1 LAESDGVLSFRRQVI
16 RIVPMQ
22 QFLKTA
28 CFAATILLA
37 VQVTFA
43 QGGRKG
49 RGAPRPVTIPVTI
62 KVHKPEV
69 EIRVVDFMLREDGDV
84 QSLLSIRR
92 PADNPVTLAF
102 MMQDDLVSSIGT
114 ETKSVG
120 DFIRQLPSGSRV
132 MIGYIRSGSL
142 DLRRKFTTDLER
154 AAAGLRTPLGLASA
168 GPFNPY
174 VEIIEGLKR
183 YDSQPLGR
191 RAMIVVS
198 DGIDISRGIDSS
210 APGQSIDL
218 ERAIAEAQRRSVAIY
233 TIFAP
238 PAGTSGN
245 QLLIANGQSCLKKL
259 SDETGGRAFFQGTG
273 APLSFNTFLKDISST
288 LDQQIALTY
297 LSTHPEKGFHRLDI
311 KPVDRDV
318 EIKHPSGFT
327 R

>member
-1 LAESDGVLSFRRQVI
+1 ML
-16 RIVPMQ
+16 

-28 CFAATILLA
+28 RFAAIVLLIT
-37 VQVTFA
+37 QVTFA
-43 QGGRKG
+43 QGGRKA

-92 PADNPVTLAF
+92 PADNPVTLAVLT
-102 MMQDDLVSSIGT
+102 QDDLVSSIGN
-114 ETKSVG
+114 ETRGVAE
-120 DFIRQLPSGSRV
+120 FIRQLPSGSRV

-142 DLRRKFTTDLER
+142 ELRRKFTTDLEK
-154 AAAGLRTPLGLASA
+154 AAAGMRVPLGLASA
-168 GPFNPY
+168 GPYNPY
-174 VEIIEGLKR
+174 VEIIEGLKK

-198 DGIDISRGIDSS
+198 DGIDISRGPDSS
-210 APGQSIDL
+210 SPTQSIDL
-218 ERAIAEAQRRSVAIY
+218 DRAIAEAQRRSVAIY

-238 PAGTSGN
+238 PAASNAN
-245 QLLIANGQSCLKKL
+245 QLLIGNGQSCLKKL

-273 APLSFNTFLKDISST
+273 APLSFDPFLKEIGAT
-288 LDQQIALTY
+288 LDRQIALTY

-318 EIKHPSGFT
+318 EIRHPSGFT

>member
-1 LAESDGVLSFRRQVI
+1 ML
-16 RIVPMQ
+16 

-28 CFAATILLA
+28 RFAAIVLLIT
-37 VQVTFA
+37 QVTFA

-92 PADNPVTLAF
+92 PADNPVTLAVLT
-102 MMQDDLVSSIGT
+102 QDDLVSSISN
-114 ETKSVG
+114 ETRDVA

-142 DLRRKFTTDLER
+142 ELRRKFTTDLEK
-154 AAAGLRTPLGLASA
+154 AAAGMRVPLGLASA
-168 GPFNPY
+168 GPYNPY
-174 VEIIEGLKR
+174 VEIIEGLKK

-198 DGIDISRGIDSS
+198 DGIDISRGPDSS
-210 APGQSIDL
+210 SPTQSIDL
-218 ERAIAEAQRRSVAIY
+218 DRAIAEAQRRSVAIY

-238 PAGTSGN
+238 PAASNAN
-245 QLLIANGQSCLKKL
+245 QLLIGNGQSCLKKL

-273 APLSFNTFLKDISST
+273 APLSFDPFLKEIGAT
-288 LDQQIALTY
+288 LDRQIALTY

-318 EIKHPSGFT
+318 EIRHPSGFT

>member
-1 LAESDGVLSFRRQVI
+1 ML
-16 RIVPMQ
+16 

-28 CFAATILLA
+28 RFAATVLLIT
-37 VQVTFA
+37 QVTFA

-69 EIRVVDFMLREDGDV
+69 EIRVVDFMLREDGDL

-92 PADNPVTLAF
+92 PADNPVTLAVL
-102 MMQDDLVSSIGT
+102 MQDDLVSSIGN
-114 ETKSVG
+114 ETRDVAA
-120 DFIRQLPSGSRV
+120 FIRQLPSGSRV

-142 DLRRKFTTDLER
+142 ELRRKFTTDLEK
-154 AAAGLRTPLGLASA
+154 AAAGMRVPLGIASA
-168 GPFNPY
+168 GPYNPY
-174 VEIIEGLKR
+174 VEIIEGLKK

-198 DGIDISRGIDSS
+198 DGIDISRGPDSS
-210 APGQSIDL
+210 SPNQSIDL
-218 ERAIAEAQRRSVAIY
+218 DRAIAEAQRRSVAIY

-238 PAGTSGN
+238 PAASNAN
-245 QLLIANGQSCLKKL
+245 QLLIGNGQSCLKKL

-273 APLSFNTFLKDISST
+273 APLSFDPFLKEIGAT
-288 LDQQIALTY
+288 LDRQIALTY

-318 EIKHPSGFT
+318 EIRHPSGFT

>member
-1 LAESDGVLSFRRQVI
+1 
-16 RIVPMQ
+16 MQ
-22 QFLKTA
+22 QFPKAGL
-28 CFAATILLA
+28 FAAIILLT

-43 QGGRKG
+43 QGRKG
-49 RGAPRPVTIPVTI
+49 HGAPRPVTIPVTI
-62 KVHKPEV
+62 KVNKPEV
-69 EIRVVDFMLREDGDV
+69 EIRVVDFMLREDGDI

-92 PADNPVTLAF
+92 PADNPVTLGVL
-102 MMQDDLVSSIGT
+102 MQDDLVSSIGN
-114 ETKSVG
+114 ETKGVA

-132 MIGYIRSGSL
+132 MVGYIRSGSL

-154 AAAGLRTPLGLASA
+154 AAGGLRSPLGLASA
-168 GPFNPY
+168 GAYNPY

-183 YDSQPLGR
+183 FDSQPLGR

-198 DGIDISRGIDSS
+198 DGIDISRGVDSS
-210 APGQSIDL
+210 SPNQSIDL
-218 ERAIAEAQRRSVAIY
+218 DRAIGEAQRRSVAIY

-238 PAGTSGN
+238 PAATAVN
-245 QLLIANGQSCLKKL
+245 QLLITNGQSCLKRL

-273 APLSFNTFLKDISST
+273 APVSFDPFLKEISAT
-288 LDQQIALTY
+288 LDRQIALTY

-318 EIKHPSGFT
+318 EIRHPAGFK

>member
-1 LAESDGVLSFRRQVI
+1 
-16 RIVPMQ
+16 MQ
-22 QFLKTA
+22 QFPKSA
-28 CFAATILLA
+28 CLAAIILLVA
-37 VQVTFA
+37 HASFA

-69 EIRVVDFMLREDGDV
+69 EIRVVDFMLREDGDL

-92 PADNPVTLAF
+92 PADNPVTLAVLT
-102 MMQDDLVSSIGT
+102 QDDLVSSIGN
-114 ETKSVG
+114 ETKGVA

-132 MIGYIRSGSL
+132 MVGYIRSGSL
-142 DLRRKFTTDLER
+142 DLRRKFTTDLEK
-154 AAAGLRTPLGLASA
+154 AAGGLRAPLGLASA
-168 GPFNPY
+168 GPYNPY

-183 YDSQPLGR
+183 FDSQPLGR
-191 RAMIVVS
+191 RAMIVIS
-198 DGIDISRGIDSS
+198 DGIDISHGLDTS
-210 APGQSIDL
+210 APSQSIDL

-238 PAGTSGN
+238 PAAGSAS
-245 QLLIANGQSCLKKL
+245 QLLITNGQSCLKKL
-259 SDETGGRAFFQGTG
+259 SDDTGGRAFFQGTG
-273 APLSFNTFLKDISST
+273 APVSFDPFLKEISAT

-297 LSTHPEKGFHRLDI
+297 LSTHPDKGFHRLDI

-318 EIKHPSGFT
+318 EIRHPSGFT

>member
-1 LAESDGVLSFRRQVI
+1 MAVISFRRQVI
-16 RIVPMQ
+16 RIFAML
-22 QFLKTA
+22 QFPKTA
-28 CFAATILLA
+28 CFAALLLLSTPLA
-37 VQVTFA
+37 FA

-62 KVHKPEV
+62 KVQKPEV

-92 PADNPVTLAF
+92 PAENPVTLAVLT
-102 MMQDDLVSSIGT
+102 QDDLVSSISN
-114 ETKSVG
+114 ETKGVA

-142 DLRRKFTTDLER
+142 ELRRKFTTDLEK
-154 AAAGLRTPLGLASA
+154 AAAGLRTPLGVASA
-168 GPFNPY
+168 GPYNPY
-174 VEIIEGLKR
+174 IEIIEGLKR

-198 DGIDISRGIDSS
+198 DGVDISRGVDSS
-210 APGQSIDL
+210 SPNQSIDL
-218 ERAIAEAQRRSVAIY
+218 DRAIAEAQRRSVAIY

-238 PAGTSGN
+238 PAGTNGSS
-245 QLLIANGQSCLKKL
+245 LLITNGQSCLKKL
-259 SDETGGRAFFQGTG
+259 SDETGGRSFFQGTG
-273 APLSFNTFLKDISST
+273 APVSFDPFLKEISAT
-288 LDQQIALTY
+288 LDRQIALTY

-318 EIKHPSGFT
+318 EIRHPSGFT

>member
-1 LAESDGVLSFRRQVI
+1 ML
-16 RIVPMQ
+16 

-28 CFAATILLA
+28 RFAAIVLLIT
-37 VQVTFA
+37 QVTFA
-43 QGGRKG
+43 QGRKG

-62 KVHKPEV
+62 KVHKPEI

-92 PADNPVTLAF
+92 PADNPVTLAVLT
-102 MMQDDLVSSIGT
+102 QDDLVSSIGN
-114 ETKSVG
+114 ETKSVAE
-120 DFIRQLPSGSRV
+120 FIRQLPSGSRV

-142 DLRRKFTTDLER
+142 ELRRKFTTDLEK
-154 AAAGLRTPLGLASA
+154 AAAGMRVPLGLASA
-168 GPFNPY
+168 GPYNPY

-183 YDSQPLGR
+183 YDAQPLGR

-198 DGIDISRGIDSS
+198 DGIDISRGPDSS
-210 APGQSIDL
+210 SPNQSIDL
-218 ERAIAEAQRRSVAIY
+218 DRAIAEAQRRSVAIY

-238 PAGTSGN
+238 PSASNVN

-273 APLSFNTFLKDISST
+273 APLSFDPFLKEIAAT
-288 LDQQIALTY
+288 LDRQIALTY
-297 LSTHPEKGFHRLDI
+297 LSTHPEKGFHRLEI

-318 EIKHPSGFT
+318 EIRHPSGFT

>member
-1 LAESDGVLSFRRQVI
+1 ML
-16 RIVPMQ
+16 
-22 QFLKTA
+22 QFLKTVR
-28 CFAATILLA
+28 FAAIVLLIT
-37 VQVTFA
+37 QVTFA

-92 PADNPVTLAF
+92 PADNPVTLAVLT
-102 MMQDDLVSSIGT
+102 QDDLVSSIGN
-114 ETKSVG
+114 ETRGVAE
-120 DFIRQLPSGSRV
+120 FIRQLPSGSRV

-142 DLRRKFTTDLER
+142 ELRRKFTTDLEK
-154 AAAGLRTPLGLASA
+154 AAAGMRVPLGLASA
-168 GPFNPY
+168 GPYNPY
-174 VEIIEGLKR
+174 VEIIEGLKK

>member
-1 LAESDGVLSFRRQVI
+1 MAVISFRRQVI
-16 RIVPMQ
+16 RTVAML
-22 QFLKTA
+22 QFPKTA
-28 CFAATILLA
+28 RFAAIVLLILIT
-37 VQVTFA
+37 QVTFA
-43 QGGRKG
+43 QTRKG

-92 PADNPVTLAF
+92 PADNPVTLAVLT
-102 MMQDDLVSSIGT
+102 QDDLVSSIGN
-114 ETKSVG
+114 ETKGVAE
-120 DFIRQLPSGSRV
+120 FIRQLPSGSRV
-132 MIGYIRSGSL
+132 MVGYIRSGSL
-142 DLRRKFTTDLER
+142 DLRRKFTTDLEK
-154 AAAGLRTPLGLASA
+154 AAAGMRAPLGLASA
-168 GPFNPY
+168 GPYNPY

-198 DGIDISRGIDSS
+198 DGIDISRGDSS
-210 APGQSIDL
+210 SPNQSIDL
-218 ERAIAEAQRRSVAIY
+218 DRAIAEAQRRSVAVY

-238 PAGTSGN
+238 PAASNAN

-273 APLSFNTFLKDISST
+273 APLSFDPFLKEISAT
-288 LDQQIALTY
+288 LERQIALTY

-318 EIKHPSGFT
+318 EIRHPSGFT